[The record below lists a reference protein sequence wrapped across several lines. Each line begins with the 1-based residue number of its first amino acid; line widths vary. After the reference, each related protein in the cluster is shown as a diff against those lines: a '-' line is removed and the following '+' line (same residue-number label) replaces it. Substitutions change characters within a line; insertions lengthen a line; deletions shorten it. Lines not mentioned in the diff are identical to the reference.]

1 MKKIRGIAI
10 AGFISIILP
19 FLGLPLLVKK
29 IIFVIIGL
37 GLLGIAY
44 LIFRESELRNR
55 AKLEEELNNKE
66 PEIMNDVI
74 V

>member
-55 AKLEEELNNKE
+55 AKLEEELNK

>member
-1 MKKIRGIAI
+1 MKKIRAIAI

-19 FLGLPLLVKK
+19 FLGFPLLIKK
-29 IIFVIIGL
+29 IVFVIVGL

-44 LIFRESELRNR
+44 LIFRESELRDR
-55 AKLEEELNNKE
+55 AKLEEELKNKE
-66 PEIMNDVI
+66 EQPEEV